1 MYESHHCCTLSQ
13 AALYNT
19 LCSDRYQNYVFLGL
33 PLLWA
38 QHMNGLVA
46 EVVALLA
53 VHVPQCA
60 ASGASYVTSSNLTF
74 LGSTVF

>member
-1 MYESHHCCTLSQ
+1 
-13 AALYNT
+13 
-19 LCSDRYQNYVFLGL
+19 
-33 PLLWA
+33 
-38 QHMNGLVA
+38 MNGLVA